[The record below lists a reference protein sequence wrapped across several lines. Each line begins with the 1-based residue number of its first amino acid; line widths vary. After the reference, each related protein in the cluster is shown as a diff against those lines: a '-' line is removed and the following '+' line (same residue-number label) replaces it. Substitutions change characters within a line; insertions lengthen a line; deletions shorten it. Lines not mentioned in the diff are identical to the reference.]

1 MKSFVFITT
10 FILLTHLF
18 IPLQMK
24 AQDAFL
30 GDFKL
35 AEIDG
40 SVYIQWAIK
49 AGNTCDGVR
58 VYRSADNLFFEEIG
72 RIEGVCGS
80 PFSTVTYEFTD
91 TTPLL
96 NRNSFYRLELGN
108 LGYSNV
114 LNIVIIDFS
123 KNNFRI
129 FPNPAFEFTT
139 VYFKNPSQQTS
150 LVELFKLNGQKVFE
164 KRTTESEITI
174 PVSTFEAAVYL
185 IRISDSEGK
194 VFVNSKLIKKSR

>member
-1 MKSFVFITT
+1 MQKNI
-10 FILLTHLF
+10 
-18 IPLQMK
+18 K

-30 GDFKL
+30 GDFKIV
-35 AEIDG
+35 EIEG
-40 SVYIQWAIK
+40 SVFLKWEIK

-58 VYRSADNLFFEEIG
+58 VYRSADNIFFEEIG

-80 PFSTVTYEFTD
+80 PFSSVTYEFTD

-129 FPNPAFEFTT
+129 FPNPAVEFTK

-164 KRTTESEITI
+164 KRTTEYEITI
-174 PVSTFEAAVYL
+174 PISAFEAAVYL

-194 VFVNSKLIKKSR
+194 VFVNAKLIKKSR